1 MVANQIAGSCAEHA
15 RWLILFQDD
24 LIIIQIYLQL
34 ILLRNIQSAAKL
46 NRQNDPSQ
54 LIYFSNDSG
63 RFHIIPHS
71 LL

>member
-15 RWLILFQDD
+15 GWLILFQDD